1 MNAEVARLSVSLLYG
16 VPSLVLY
23 ATVLVQLFRPKHK
36 KHFDN
41 PFFKLCFLIGVVECI
56 GYLEF
61 YLFFTLPTYSLF
73 SKLYGSLLFSPSAF
87 TTTIYFLNY
96 FLGYLQLFGSCF
108 LTFNRFTS
116 VVFPLKHDKI
126 WRFCFPLSIV
136 ATSSELRTM
145 STEIV
150 PLIVSLLYG
159 VPSMILYIV
168 ILLQIV
174 RPKHKKR
181 FGNPFFRLYFL
192 IGVVDCLGYVNSY
205 IFITLPTYSFFSS
218 FYGSSVF
225 APSPLTTAIYFAAYL
240 LGNLQLFGNC
250 FLTFNQMWNPII
262 LLLLTLLPIIDAE
275 KDLYHRVDDA
285 NCEFYSSL
293 EKRTRCLGH
302 IEMTIAEDFC
312 SLIARRGT
320 AISKQI
326 YAVSRCANKCMI
338 NEIKAYVEGEHEHYG
353 HFDNIRCKYLE
364 NLSRR
369 AFILC
374 HRNCGLCSISQ
385 AHLFS
390 EAPVNF
396 EDVCLLNGG
405 HAQHRAFNAPTY

>member
-136 ATSSELRTM
+136 ATVLSAAAPCWYLTTTEAWYDPIHDGFPEEGYAMATDNDKYPFFSNSFNKSLSNFVACVLCLAMNTTSAIFLFLRTPTTNRRAEM
-145 STEIV
+145 NLFFVALMIFAVQSIHGLHQV
-150 PLIVSLLYG
+150 LIYISMAKKNTARVKALY
-159 VPSMILYIV
+159 
-168 ILLQIV
+168 
-174 RPKHKKR
+174 
-181 FGNPFFRLYFL
+181 
-192 IGVVDCLGYVNSY
+192 
-205 IFITLPTYSFFSS
+205 
-218 FYGSSVF
+218 
-225 APSPLTTAIYFAAYL
+225 
-240 LGNLQLFGNC
+240 
-250 FLTFNQMWNPII
+250 
-262 LLLLTLLPIIDAE
+262 TLLPWIN
-275 KDLYHRVDDA
+275 DLKFLSPPWVLVIV
-285 NCEFYSSL
+285 SS
-293 EKRTRCLGH
+293 
-302 IEMTIAEDFC
+302 
-312 SLIARRGT
+312 S
-320 AISKQI
+320 
-326 YAVSRCANKCMI
+326 V
-338 NEIKAYVEGEHEHYG
+338 
-353 HFDNIRCKYLE
+353 
-364 NLSRR
+364 RR
-369 AFILC
+369 AVLQVFPRRLMPN
-374 HRNCGLCSISQ
+374 RNSSGSIAAVTKIHPS
-385 AHLFS
+385 S
-390 EAPVNF
+390 I
-396 EDVCLLNGG
+396 
-405 HAQHRAFNAPTY
+405 RK